1 MAEYEKDFIM
11 RQSKDLAK
19 SLSKF
24 LEQDSIDQILDV
36 DQNDNKVNLDK
47 SIENELERFKR
58 DQEAI
63 KKDYSES
70 DE

>member
-19 SLSKF
+19 GLSQF

-36 DQNDNKVNLDK
+36 DQKHNKVNLDK
-47 SIENELERFKR
+47 FIENELERFKR

-63 KKDYSES
+63 KKDCSES
-70 DE
+70 EK

>member
-19 SLSKF
+19 GLSQF

-36 DQNDNKVNLDK
+36 DQKHNKVNLDK
-47 SIENELERFKR
+47 FIENELERFKR

-63 KKDYSES
+63 KKDCSES

>member
-19 SLSKF
+19 GLSQF
-24 LEQDSIDQILDV
+24 LEQDSKH
-36 DQNDNKVNLDK
+36 NKVNLDK
-47 SIENELERFKR
+47 FIENELERFKR

-63 KKDYSES
+63 KKDCSES
-70 DE
+70 DEW

>member
-19 SLSKF
+19 GLSQF

-36 DQNDNKVNLDK
+36 DQKHNKVNLDK
-47 SIENELERFKR
+47 FIENELERFKR

-63 KKDYSES
+63 NKDCSES

>member
-11 RQSKDLAK
+11 RQSKNLAK
-19 SLSKF
+19 GLSQF

-36 DQNDNKVNLDK
+36 DQKHNKVNLDK
-47 SIENELERFKR
+47 FIENELERFKR

-63 KKDYSES
+63 KKDCSES

>member
-19 SLSKF
+19 GLSKF

-58 DQEAI
+58 DQEVI
-63 KKDYSES
+63 KKDCSES